1 MNDFINGTLIPK
13 IMKFVSTKP
22 MMAFRNG
29 MLYTMPFSIIGSVF
43 LLLANVP
50 IPSVAKAI
58 EQAGFSAYFNQ
69 AFGAT
74 FAVMAFF
81 AAIGITTSY
90 VKEQGIDDTL
100 PAGMISLTSFL
111 LLMSSEVADAKTG
124 TIIGNIINKDWTGGK
139 GMIVAILVGLF
150 VGVVYSWF
158 IKHDIRIKLPDGV
171 PPNVA
176 GSFTAL
182 IPGFVITVMTLAI
195 YIIFDKF
202 HTTFFDWIYTVLQT
216 PLQGM
221 TTTLPGVVLLGVL
234 IPLFWFFGIHGST
247 IVGGIM
253 GPLLTANSLDNKAIL
268 DSGKALTLANGGK
281 IVTQQFLDQYM
292 TVTGA
297 GMTIGLVIF
306 MVFFAKSQQYKELG
320 KLSIVPGLFNINEPV
335 IFATPIVMNPIMLL
349 PFMLAPLCSGLLLY
363 FAIYTGLVPMF
374 AGVVVPWTTPP
385 IISGFLT
392 NGWQAAILQALCLV
406 MTFFIYLPF
415 AKKMDQITV
424 KQEQERMAT
433 NN

>member
-1 MNDFINGTLIPK
+1 MNDFINRTLIPK

-22 MMAFRNG
+22 MVAFRNG

-43 LLLANVP
+43 LLLANIP
-50 IPSVAKAI
+50 IPSVAKAV
-58 EQAGFSAYFNQ
+58 ENAGLSTYFNQ

-81 AAIGITTSY
+81 ATIGITMSY
-90 VKEQGIDDTL
+90 VKEQGIEDTL
-100 PAGMISLTSFL
+100 PAGMISFASFL
-111 LLMSSEVADAKTG
+111 LLMSSEVVETKSG
-124 TIIGNIINKDWTGGK
+124 HFVGNVINKDWTGGK
-139 GMIVAILVGLF
+139 GMIVAIIVGLF
-150 VGVVYSWF
+150 VGIVYSWF

-176 GSFTAL
+176 SSFTAL
-182 IPGFVITVMTLAI
+182 IPGFIITVLTLVV
-195 YIIFDKF
+195 YIIFDQF
-202 HTTFFDWIYTVLQT
+202 HTTFFDWIYKVLQT

-221 TTTLPGVVLLGVL
+221 TTTLPGVILLGVL

-297 GMTIGLVIF
+297 GMTIGLVVF
-306 MVFFAKSQQYKELG
+306 MTFFAKSQQYKELG
-320 KLSIVPGLFNINEPV
+320 KLSIIPGLFNINEPV

-349 PFMLAPLCSGLLLY
+349 PFILAPLCSGLLLY
-363 FAIYTGLVPMF
+363 FSIYTGIVPMC

-392 NGWQAAILQALCLV
+392 NGWQAAILQAICLT

-415 AKKMDQITV
+415 AKKMDQLTV
-424 KQEQERMAT
+424 AQEKEISAQ
-433 NN
+433 

>member
-22 MMAFRNG
+22 MLAFRNG

>member
-22 MMAFRNG
+22 MLAFRNG

-374 AGVVVPWTTPP
+374 AGIVVPWTTPP

>member
-1 MNDFINGTLIPK
+1 MNEFINSTLIPK
-13 IMKFVSTKP
+13 IMTFVSTKP
-22 MMAFRNG
+22 MVAFRNG

-43 LLLANVP
+43 LLLANIP

-58 EQAGFSAYFNQ
+58 ENAGLAGYFNQ

-100 PAGMISLTSFL
+100 PAGMIAFASFL
-111 LLMSSEVADAKTG
+111 LLMSSEVIEAKSG
-124 TIIGNIINKDWTGGK
+124 NAVGNIINKDWTGGK
-139 GMIVAILVGLF
+139 GMIVAIIVGLF
-150 VGVVYSWF
+150 VGMIYTWF
-158 IKHDIRIKLPDGV
+158 IKHDLRIKLPDGV

-176 GSFTAL
+176 SSFTAL
-182 IPGFVITVMTLAI
+182 VPGFAITVITLLV
-195 YIIFDKF
+195 YIIFDKC
-202 HTTFFDWIYTVLQT
+202 HTTFFDWIYKVLQT

-221 TTTLPGVVLLGVL
+221 TTSLPGVVLLGIL
-234 IPLFWFFGIHGST
+234 PPLFWFFGIHGST

-281 IVTQQFLDQYM
+281 IVTQQFFDQYM

-297 GMTIGLVIF
+297 GMTIGLVVF
-306 MVFFAKSQQYKELG
+306 MVFFAKSKQYKELG
-320 KLSIVPGLFNINEPV
+320 KLSIIPGLFNINEPV

-349 PFMLAPLCSGLLLY
+349 PFILAPLCSGLVLY

-374 AGVVVPWTTPP
+374 AGVLVPWTTPP
-385 IISGFLT
+385 IVSGFLT
-392 NGWQAAILQALCLV
+392 NGWQAAICQAVCLTL
-406 MTFFIYLPF
+406 TFFIYLPF
-415 AKKMDQITV
+415 AKKMDSLTV
-424 KQEQERMAT
+424 AQETE
-433 NN
+433 N

>member
-1 MNDFINGTLIPK
+1 MNEFINGKLIPA

-22 MMAFRNG
+22 MIAFRNG
-29 MLYTMPFSIIGSVF
+29 MLYTMPFSIIGSIF
-43 LLLANVP
+43 LLLANFP
-50 IPSVAKAI
+50 IPAVSTAI
-58 EQAGFSAYFNQ
+58 ENAGLSGYFNQ

-74 FAVMAFF
+74 FAIMAFF
-81 AAIGITTSY
+81 AAMGITSCY

-100 PAGMISLTSFL
+100 PAGMIAMAQFL
-111 LLMSSEVADAKTG
+111 LLMSSEVTESESG
-124 TIIGNIINKDWTGGK
+124 NIVGNIINKDWTGGK
-139 GMIVAILVGLF
+139 GMIVAIIVGLF
-150 VGVVYSWF
+150 VGIIYSWF

-176 GSFTAL
+176 NSFTAL
-182 IPGFVITVMTLAI
+182 IPGVAITCLTLI
-195 YIIFDKF
+195 VYIVFDKF
-202 HTTFFDWIYTVLQT
+202 NTTFFDWIYKVLQT

-221 TTTLPGVVLLGVL
+221 TSTLPGVIVMGVV

-253 GPLLTANSLDNKAIL
+253 GPLLTANSLDNKELVEA
-268 DSGKALTLANGGK
+268 GKTLTRANGGK

-297 GMTIGLVIF
+297 GMTIGLVVF
-306 MVFFAKSQQYKELG
+306 MVFFAKSKQYKELG
-320 KLSIVPGLFNINEPV
+320 KLSIIPGIFNINEPV

-349 PFMLAPLCSGLLLY
+349 PFILSPLCSGLLTY
-363 FAIYTGLVPMF
+363 FAIYTGVVPMF
-374 AGVVVPWTTPP
+374 EGIVVPWTTPP
-385 IISGFLT
+385 IVSGFLT
-392 NGWQAAILQALCLV
+392 NGWQAAILQAICLT

-424 KQEQERMAT
+424 AQEKGNVA
-433 NN
+433 N